1 MGNPPI
7 LEIITVHS
15 YHLLFLQSYPTT
27 TLRMHPIEYRTTD
40 IRDIE
45 LIRPLW
51 IQLNEYHHKKAK
63 TFRSHYE
70 RITFEDRK
78 AYFEKFAAAGSLHLV
93 LAINPLSGGQYIGYC
108 VTSLSLE
115 KTGEIESIFVEE
127 EYRALGIG
135 SALVTRALAWLNEN
149 GPVRN
154 RVPVCDGNEEVWN
167 FYKKFGFHPRMM
179 VLEQMNE

>member
-7 LEIITVHS
+7 LEIMPVHS
-15 YHLLFLQSYPTT
+15 YHLIFLPSYPTT

-51 IQLNEYHHKKAK
+51 IQLNEYHHKNAK

-70 RITFEDRK
+70 RMTFEDRK
-78 AYFEKFAAAGSLHLV
+78 AYFEKLAAAGSLHLV
-93 LAINPLSGGQYIGYC
+93 LAFNPLSGGQYIGYC
-108 VTSLSLE
+108 VTSLSPE

-135 SALVTRALAWLNEN
+135 SALVTRAMVWLNEN
-149 GPVRN
+149 GSVRN
-154 RVPVCDGNEEVWN
+154 RVPVSDGNEEVWN

-179 VLEQMNE
+179 MLEQMKE